1 MKRHPS
7 LVPLSRDHHGSL
19 ILARL
24 MQKNAPAY
32 KDLPDTVDGKRA
44 YAIEL
49 FNKDIRPHF
58 VKEEKLYHAVFHYP
72 ELQDMLTTI
81 FAEHK
86 ELIRLFEGL
95 SQHADADMLNQAG
108 ALLEKHIRTE
118 ERELFPLMEK
128 VCTEEELLQWS

>member
-7 LVPLSRDHHGSL
+7 LIPLSRDHHGSL

-32 KDLPDTVDGKRA
+32 KGLPDTVDGKRD
-44 YAIEL
+44 YAVEL

-58 VKEEKLYHAVFHYP
+58 EKEEKLYNSVFHYP
-72 ELQDMLTTI
+72 ELQAQLSAI
-81 FAEHK
+81 FSEHR

-95 SQHADADMLNQAG
+95 KHKVDAEALHEAG
-108 ALLEKHIRTE
+108 TLLEKHIRTE

-128 VCTEEELLQWS
+128 VCTEDELLQWS